1 MSRRGTLLIALAL
14 ASTVAVGLAGCDSQ
28 PEAKSIAF
36 YMSHPVERED
46 LMAAC
51 KSMGDVRESDV
62 DCTNAGK
69 AWLASWGVRPVR
81 PTAASAAN

>member
-1 MSRRGTLLIALAL
+1 MSRHGTIVLAL
-14 ASTVAVGLAGCDSQ
+14 TLGFAIVGCDSQ
-28 PEAKSIAF
+28 PEAKSVAF

-51 KSMGDVRESDV
+51 KAMGDTREGDA
-62 DCTNAGK
+62 DCLNAGK

-81 PTAASAAN
+81 STAASSAR